1 MTDEKELKID
11 FTGKAVILVESNW
24 GPIEF
29 SVNDLDIVT
38 AVVRL
43 MLTDSQGNLGV
54 KDYSDEEGEL
64 MKNMLG
70 RIDG

>member
-1 MTDEKELKID
+1 MADEKELKID
-11 FTGKAVILVESNW
+11 FTGKAVVLIESNW

-29 SVNDLDIVT
+29 SVNDLDTVT

-43 MLTDSQGNLGV
+43 LLKDSQGNLGV
-54 KDYSDEEGEL
+54 KDYSEGEEEI